1 LSGRSEVEELFG
13 REKSIEVDQL
23 FYREMTVRESLTYLD
38 ILFWCLH
45 VVPGVDSVER
55 LLWSE
60 AKEVGSLLV
69 NKLLLLHLTRLF
81 PAAA

>member
-23 FYREMTVRESLTYLD
+23 FYREVAVRESLSYLG

-45 VVPGVDSVER
+45 AVPSVIAVEDCKGR
-55 LLWSE
+55 KRKRSEVCWSTTSSFCS
-60 AKEVGSLLV
+60 SL
-69 NKLLLLHLTRLF
+69 
-81 PAAA
+81 A